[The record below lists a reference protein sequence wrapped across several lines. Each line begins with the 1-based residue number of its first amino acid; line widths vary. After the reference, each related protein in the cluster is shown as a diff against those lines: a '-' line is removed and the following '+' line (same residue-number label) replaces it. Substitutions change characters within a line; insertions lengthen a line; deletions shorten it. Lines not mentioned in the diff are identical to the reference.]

1 MPIAN
6 VNGVDIYYELSGPAD
21 APVLVQIMG
30 FGTQMVSWPEEFSD
44 YFLNAGFRLVRFDNR
59 DVGLSQKFD
68 GVLPDAKAVMQ
79 AMANG
84 QAPPVPYTLSDMSDD
99 VAALLRRLNIE
110 RAHIAGSSMGGMIAQ
125 LVALRHPKVARS
137 LISIMS
143 TTSDQSLPRSAPEA
157 QAALMSRPA
166 SESKDDV
173 VALGV
178 KNRGIISGRL
188 FDEDVANLRA
198 RIGRVYDRSYY
209 PEGALRHW
217 AAILSSPPRT
227 EALKQLRVPALVIHG
242 NDDNL
247 IRPEAGRHTAN
258 CIPGSRYVEI
268 DGWGHYMS
276 PAAVPAVADPMI
288 RFMREVDSGRFGL
301 AA

>member
-1 MPIAN
+1 MPIAH
-6 VNGVDIYYELSGPAD
+6 VNGVDIYHEVSGPKH

-30 FGTQMVSWPEEFSD
+30 FGTQMVSWPEDFSD
-44 YFLNAGFRLVRFDNR
+44 YLLEAGFRLVRFDNR

-68 GVLPDAKAVMQ
+68 GILPDMKAVAEATAKGQ
-79 AMANG
+79 KPPAPYVLADMA
-84 QAPPVPYTLSDMSDD
+84 DD
-99 VAALLRRLNIE
+99 VAALLHHLDIGQ
-110 RAHIAGSSMGGMIAQ
+110 AHIAGSSMGGMIAQ
-125 LVALRHPKVARS
+125 LVALRHPQITRS

-143 TTSDQSLPRSAPEA
+143 TTSDPALPRATPEA
-157 QAALMSRPA
+157 QSALMSRPA
-166 SESKDDV
+166 SNAKEDV

-188 FDEDVANLRA
+188 FDEDETSLRA
-198 RIGRVYDRSYY
+198 RISRVYDRSFY
-209 PEGALRHW
+209 PEGTLRQW
-217 AAILSSPPRT
+217 AAILGTPPRT
-227 EALKQLRVPALVIHG
+227 EALKGLKCPTLVIHG

-247 IRPEAGRHTAN
+247 ILPRAGRHTAD

-276 PAAVPAVADPMI
+276 PASVPVVADPMI
-288 RFMREVDSGRFGL
+288 RFVREVEAGSFGR